1 MKLSIKEYM
10 ISKNVSRRTIYN
22 RIEKGQLITIKEN
35 NRIYIISENFKTNNQ
50 LTTSISEIKKIT
62 ENTNKISNLQDKLE
76 EFDYS
81 FLRERLASIEKSI
94 IIQLNKIS
102 SLSDQSS
109 NSTKSIEILLKD
121 IDKKL
126 DNLNKIQSIKEQV
139 GAIEEYQINI
149 SKNID
154 NLVNKLDNFI
164 ERQDK
169 KKIGIFKK

>member
-22 RIEKGQLITIKEN
+22 RIEKGQLVTIKEN

>member
-22 RIEKGQLITIKEN
+22 RIEKGQLVTIKEN

-139 GAIEEYQINI
+139 ETIEEYQINI